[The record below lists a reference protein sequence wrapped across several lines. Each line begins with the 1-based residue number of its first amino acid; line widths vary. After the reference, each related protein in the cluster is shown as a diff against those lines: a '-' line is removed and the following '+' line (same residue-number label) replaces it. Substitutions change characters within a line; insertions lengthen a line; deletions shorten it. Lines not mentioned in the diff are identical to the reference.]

1 MKDWICDDRLNMNK
15 LIKYIKNLTKEE
27 LEEFE
32 KKNYT
37 YEQLI
42 KMFGYD

>member
-1 MKDWICDDRLNMNK
+1 MDWVCDDRLNMQKYFDFLDK
-15 LIKYIKNLTKEE
+15 LSEKE

-37 YEQLI
+37 HEQLV